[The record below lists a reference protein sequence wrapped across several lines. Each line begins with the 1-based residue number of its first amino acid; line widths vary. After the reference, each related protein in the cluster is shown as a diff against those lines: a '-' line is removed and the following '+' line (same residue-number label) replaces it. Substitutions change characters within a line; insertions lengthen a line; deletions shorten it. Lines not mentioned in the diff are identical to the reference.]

1 MFVNLLKPCDSDEE
15 DENNDEANIHN
26 NVNKDNK

>member
-15 DENNDEANIHN
+15 DEYNDEANIHN